1 MFKYFLYF
9 IVFISCSVQAETT
22 ALIIPTGPGGL
33 YHKYAAE
40 FEPVLSTILK
50 KNVIIEFH
58 PGAQGLIGAQILA
71 DNKKSDIS
79 LMISAVQPEFAIDQ
93 QRDIIPILYL
103 GVAPVMLISNNKL
116 EIHNIQD
123 LVNVPRK
130 LNVGV
135 VNGSS
140 QLFWIRKLA
149 QQNPN
154 LTINEIPYKSGSG
167 MIVDVANGNLDLALA
182 NAVGA
187 IPLIQDNK
195 IRALAVLST
204 HRSTALPSVPTTF
217 EQGAR
222 FDTGFAHL
230 FIWSSPGITPDKIVE
245 IQKQFKQWTQ
255 TNEAQNTIEKMDL
268 GFDLENSIRPAVVM
282 NKILKNDKTTAR

>member
-1 MFKYFLYF
+1 MFRYFLYF

-93 QRDIIPILYL
+93 QRDIIPVLYL
-103 GVAPVMLISNNKL
+103 GIAPMILVSNTKL
-116 EIHNIQD
+116 EIRDIKD
-123 LVNVPRK
+123 LISVPRK
-130 LNVGV
+130 LNVGI
-135 VNGSS
+135 VNGGI
-140 QLFWIRKLA
+140 QVFWIRRLA
-149 QQNPN
+149 QQYPN
-154 LTINEIPYKSGSG
+154 LIINEIPYKSGSG
-167 MIVDVANGNLDLALA
+167 LIVDVANGNLDLGLA
-182 NAVGA
+182 NSGA

-195 IRALAVLST
+195 MRALSILST
-204 HRSTALPSVPTTF
+204 HRISQLPSTLTTF
-217 EQGAR
+217 EQGVL

-230 FIWSSPGITPDKIVE
+230 FLWASPGITQEKVLT
-245 IQKQFKQWTQ
+245 IQKQFNQWSRTA
-255 TNEAQNTIEKMDL
+255 EAHRIFEKLDM
-268 GFDLENSIRPAVVM
+268 GFNLENSTRPLIVI
-282 NKILKNDKTTAR
+282 NKILKNDKSVTK